1 MKLRAA
7 AALSP
12 VAASLALGG
21 LAARVALRD
30 PPPGLASDLAQPLV
44 VVNAWHGF
52 GAALFATLGGS
63 IALAAVALVVALRR
77 LRRSAE
83 PGGPWT
89 IVLAAALALAAA
101 HLWPAVFSSDVY
113 AYAAYG
119 DLALHGLDPYRAV
132 PSGFHDAFADAAR
145 RQWSGSFPACVYG
158 PGFVALA
165 SLAVAAGASHGLGA
179 TFLLLRLSAALAF
192 LASAAAL
199 YAALDDFSPGRR
211 FAATCAYALNP
222 VALWSVAEGHNDALM
237 MFCVLGGAALTRQG
251 RAAWGG
257 LALGLSAL
265 VKAPGVLLGAALAL
279 DARAAPGPAR
289 ARFALA
295 LGVGAAA
302 AASLALPLQLPALAA
317 IDAHGRYAPTLS
329 LPSLIGLAPALAV
342 ASGLGIVGAGRLWNG
357 NRDGYP
363 CLALGLWLALPN
375 PYPWYVLW
383 VLPAVS
389 AAPGSLVATALW
401 GVTIL
406 SVLRYFPDAAGNM
419 TVDSRLLSAAALAP
433 LVIVLADRLRPASDA
448 DKADKKVALRP

>member
-1 MKLRAA
+1 VKLRTA

-21 LAARVALRD
+21 LAARVALRH
-30 PPPGLASDLAQPLV
+30 PPRGIASDLAQPLV
-44 VVNAWHGF
+44 VVSAWHGF
-52 GAALFATLGGS
+52 GAALFAMLGGS
-63 IALAAVALVVALRR
+63 IALAALALVAALYR

-83 PGGPWT
+83 PGGAWT
-89 IVLAAALALAAA
+89 IVFAAAFALAAA
-101 HLWPAVFSSDVY
+101 HFWPVVFSSDVY

-119 DLALHGLDPYRAV
+119 DLVLHGLDPYRAV

-145 RQWSGSFPACVYG
+145 GQWSGSFPVCVYG

-165 SLAVAAGASHGLGA
+165 ALAVAAGASHGLGA
-179 TFLLLRLSAALAF
+179 TLLLLRLSAALAF

-199 YAALDDFSPGRR
+199 HAALDDLSPGPR

-237 MFCVLGGAALTRQG
+237 MFCVLGGAALARRG
-251 RAAWGG
+251 RTAWGG

-265 VKAPGVLLGAALAL
+265 IKAPGILLGTALAL

-295 LGVGAAA
+295 LGAGATA
-302 AASLALPLQLPALAA
+302 AASLALPFQLPALAA
-317 IDAHGRYAPTLS
+317 VGAHGRYAPGLS

-342 ASGLGIVGAGRLWNG
+342 ASGFAILGAGRLWNG

-363 CLALGLWLALPN
+363 YLALGLWLAIPN

-383 VLPAVS
+383 VLPSVS
-389 AAPGSLVATALW
+389 AALGSVVATALW

-406 SVLRYFPDAAGNM
+406 SVLRYLPDAAGNM
-419 TVDSRLLSAAALAP
+419 TVDSRLLGAAALAP
-433 LVIVLADRLRPASDA
+433 LVIVLAGRLRPASNA
-448 DKADKKVALRP
+448 GKAEN